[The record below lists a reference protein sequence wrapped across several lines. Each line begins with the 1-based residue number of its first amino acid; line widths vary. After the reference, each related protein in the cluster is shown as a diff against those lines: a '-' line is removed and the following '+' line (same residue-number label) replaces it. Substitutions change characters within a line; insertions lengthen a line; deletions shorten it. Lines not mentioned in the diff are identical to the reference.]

1 VGGAHWNS
9 QTTPV
14 NVSGTKNQGKWYVA
28 YWLFKTEPGT
38 WSWDDQVRK
47 GTEHWDGV
55 RNYQANNNMK
65 AMKKG
70 DKGFFYHS
78 VNEKQVVGIVEVVR
92 EHYPDHTDESGRFG
106 MVDIKT
112 VKPVKTPVTLAD
124 CKSNPKLEN
133 MVLVNNSR
141 LSVQPVTAAEWKE
154 VCRMA
159 GVKA

>member
-1 VGGAHWNS
+1 M
-9 QTTPV
+9 
-14 NVSGTKNQGKWYVA
+14 A
-28 YWLFKTEPGT
+28 YWLFKSEPGT
-38 WSWDDQVRK
+38 WGWDDQVKK

-70 DKGFFYHS
+70 DLGFFYHS
-78 VNEKQVVGIVEVVR
+78 VNEKQVVGIVEVVK
-92 EHYPDHTDESGRFG
+92 EHYPDHTDKSDRFG
-106 MVDIKT
+106 MVDIKA

-124 CKSNPKLEN
+124 IKTNPKLEE
-133 MVLVNNSR
+133 MVLVKNSR

-159 GVKA
+159 GVKT